1 MATFKCEIKKQFGKF
16 SGHVWN
22 ASGRPDKAT
31 CENEATVAA
40 AADKVLTALGKS
52 GFGEG
57 DEVIFRD
64 NAYPSI
70 GELKAAL
77 LRAPY

>member
-1 MATFKCEIKKQFGKF
+1 MATYKCDIKKQFGKF
-16 SGHVWN
+16 SGHVWS
-22 ASGRPDKAT
+22 AATRPDKAT
-31 CENEATVAA
+31 CENEATVVA
-40 AADKVLTALGKS
+40 AADKLLKALGKS

-64 NAYPSI
+64 NAYPSLA
-70 GELKAAL
+70 ELKAAL